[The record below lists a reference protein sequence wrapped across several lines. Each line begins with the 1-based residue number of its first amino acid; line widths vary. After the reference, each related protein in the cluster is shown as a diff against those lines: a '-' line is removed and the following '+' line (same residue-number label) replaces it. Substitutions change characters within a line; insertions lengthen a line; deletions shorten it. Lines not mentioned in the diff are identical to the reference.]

1 MNKVFLVG
9 RLTRDPELRYSANN
23 MPIMRCSIAVN
34 RTMPNQNGEREAD
47 FINILAFNN
56 RAETMKKYLSKGS
69 QIAIAGQIRTGSYDA
84 QDGTKRYTTD
94 VLVDEFQFLDS
105 KSSRDVDG
113 GFNQFANPSPAP
125 APTSAPSTPS
135 SDITPYDFADTPVT
149 SSDTT
154 ESDPFKDF
162 GDSIEINDSD
172 LPF

>member
-23 MPIMRCSIAVN
+23 TAIMRCSIAVN
-34 RTMPNQNGEREAD
+34 RQMPNQNGEREAD
-47 FINILAFNN
+47 FINILAFSN

-105 KSSRDVDG
+105 KGARDTDG
-113 GFNQFANPSPAP
+113 GFTQYESQ
-125 APTSAPSTPS
+125 TSAPTIPVTNTQS
-135 SDITPYDFADTPVT
+135 SDITPYDFADTT
-149 SSDTT
+149 TQSSNSTTDT
-154 ESDPFKDF
+154 DPFKDF